1 MPKKSLSIALLLI
14 LLISCTGYED
24 HQLQV
29 GKLRESVNA
38 VKFTVALTGD
48 GLLQCDG
55 SIKYKDILLH
65 RFSLESNQ
73 TEIPS
78 EFLINFSEYPELAQQ
93 LAADFVLKR
102 NPFLQITISN
112 TREDFIR
119 TEMLELDPV
128 VPPIMTGIEVESK
141 DLTRKYPIGF
151 SSEKY
156 EVDSYLMANGIVLD
170 NFTIEKIATLSLLIK
185 HNSKILL
192 TVIPVGDKVPVYKGK
207 KNINVSVLMDSMSY
221 NPFLTLFPSKTNKYY
236 DGPGLYEIANAHYTD
251 ENENYSPINL
261 QGNKFVIEK
270 KFNVESLIGEYNL
283 FLIISDGV
291 DNYFYYDLGTVIFDN
306 VAPEFDEVVLGNY
319 YFWGNDLYEGKVYL
333 DYSIPFT
340 QNPFEVIFSGKVFGD
355 VKDLSVDGKRIDIN
369 GKEDIIFSKK
379 IYIPEGYKDISVR
392 ITDIA
397 GNLKNY
403 TIPLIVGH

>member
-24 HQLQV
+24 HQLKV
-29 GKLRESVNA
+29 EKIRESVNA

-55 SIKYKDILLH
+55 SIKYNDILLH
-65 RFSLESNQ
+65 RFTLESNL
-73 TEIPS
+73 TENPS
-78 EFLINFSEYPELAQQ
+78 EFLINFSEYPGLAQQ
-93 LAADFVLKR
+93 LAADFVLIRK
-102 NPFLQITISN
+102 PVLQITISN

-156 EVDSYLMANGIVLD
+156 EVDSYLMENGIVLD
-170 NFTIEKIATLSLLIK
+170 SFTIEKIATVSLLIK
-185 HNSKILL
+185 YNSKILL
-192 TVIPVGDKVPVYKGK
+192 TVIPAGDKVPVYKGK
-207 KNINVSVLMDSMSY
+207 RNINVSVMMDSASY
-221 NPFLTLFPSKTNKYY
+221 KPFLTLFPSKTNKYY

-379 IYIPEGYKDISVR
+379 IYIPEGYKDISVS

-397 GNLKNY
+397 GNLKSY
-403 TIPLIVGH
+403 TLPLIVSH

>member
-403 TIPLIVGH
+403 TLPLIVGH